1 MKKGISMHIYVKGI
15 EDERLVRPLSLI
27 ADLFFEESVLST
39 DKAEQA
45 DLIIAIEKQSSSSAK
60 MTLAAVLEA
69 KTDGKVYEA
78 SYETELNEQLD
89 EKALF
94 KQIKN
99 AYLYVFLKVLEEY
112 TGIVQKWGLL
122 TGVRPTKLWHQY
134 RKQGVEPAEA
144 KKRLKEQYSI
154 SEEKLD
160 LLEQIVN
167 HQLEAI
173 PDLYDLKKEIS
184 IYIGIPYCPTK
195 CAYCTFPAYAING
208 RQGNVES
215 FLGGLHHEMRE
226 MGQWLKEKNVKIT
239 TIYFGG
245 GTPTSISAQEMDMLY
260 EELYQS
266 FPDVENVREITVE
279 AGRPD
284 TITEEKIE
292 VMKKWNIDRISI
304 NPQSY
309 TQETL
314 KAIGR
319 HHTVEETIDKYL
331 LAKECGMDNINMDLI
346 IGLPGE
352 GVPEFK
358 HSLDE
363 TEKLM
368 PESLTVHTLSFKR
381 ASEMTRNRTRYKV
394 AGRDEVEKMMQEAQ
408 SWTESH
414 GYHPYYLYRQKNIL
428 GNLENVG
435 YAKEGMDSL
444 YNILIMEEQQTILG
458 LGCGAAS
465 KFVHPTTGKITHF
478 ANPKDPKSYN
488 DGYEHYTR
496 KKIDILEETLF
507 SQ

>member
-1 MKKGISMHIYVKGI
+1 MHIYVKGI
-15 EDERLVRPLSLI
+15 EDERLIRPLSLI
-27 ADLFFEESVLST
+27 ADLFFEESNLST
-39 DKAEQA
+39 ENDGKADIVITIKQQRINDEMN
-45 DLIIAIEKQSSSSAK
+45 ITAI
-60 MTLAAVLEA
+60 LEA
-69 KTDGKVYEA
+69 SSDDRNHKA
-78 SYETELNEQLD
+78 SYQLEPNGQLD
-89 EKALF
+89 EKAFF
-94 KQIKN
+94 KLIKN
-99 AYLYVFLKVLEEY
+99 AYLYVFLKVLEDY

-134 RKQGVEPAEA
+134 RKQGIEPEQA
-144 KKRLKEQYSI
+144 KRQLKEQYSI

-160 LLEQIVN
+160 LLERIVDR
-167 HQLEAI
+167 QLEAI
-173 PDLYDLKKEIS
+173 PDLYDLKREIS
-184 IYIGIPYCPTK
+184 LYIGIPYCPTK

-226 MGQWLKEKNVKIT
+226 MGQWLKDKNVKIT

-260 EELYQS
+260 EELYES

-319 HHTVEETIDKYL
+319 HHTVEETIDKYK

-394 AGRDEVEKMMQEAQ
+394 AGRDEVEKMMEEAQ
-408 SWTESH
+408 SWTKAH

-465 KFVHPTTGKITHF
+465 KFVHPVTGKITHF

-488 DGYEHYTR
+488 EGYEHYTR

-507 SQ
+507 SN